1 MKAPVIEIFSSL
13 QGEGLLIGERQIFVR
28 FAGCNL
34 NCSYCDTQHSK
45 SANSGT
51 MMSVDEVVEK
61 IEELKTSDLGS
72 VSFTGGEPLLHADF
86 INEVISK
93 INLDSLLETN
103 GTLPDELAKLSNIT
117 CVSMDIKLPEHF
129 DEGWSEDIFE
139 NEIKSIKLLITHNI
153 KVYCKLVPIPST
165 KISKVEEIAKR
176 LADEISEMTDSS
188 LFDDEEYVFDDI
200 TLVIQPAS
208 PIDLWENN
216 HHKLFEFSEAVGK
229 YLKVLTIPQIHK
241 FLNIE

>member
-45 SANSGT
+45 SSNSGT

-61 IEELKTSDLGS
+61 IEELKTPDLGS

-86 INEVISK
+86 INEILSK

-103 GTLPDELAKLSNIT
+103 GTLPEELAKLPDISY
-117 CVSMDIKLPEHF
+117 VSMDVKLPEHF

-176 LADEISEMTDSS
+176 LADEISETKDQLSWDADKNK
-188 LFDDEEYVFDDI
+188 FDEV

-208 PIDLWENN
+208 PIDLWECSN
-216 HHKLFEFSEAVGK
+216 HKLFEFSEAVGK
-229 YLKVLTIPQIHK
+229 HLKVLTIPQIHK